1 MGNGN
6 QKKVVGKQLIKNKSI
21 LLQIYSVTIMMHIS
35 EVIEGG
41 WLSSATDQL

>member
-21 LLQIYSVTIMMHIS
+21 LLQIYSATIMMQIS
-35 EVIEGG
+35 EVIEGAG
-41 WLSSATDQL
+41 